1 MGVVELTVSTTGL
14 VERLDLSKHLETKS
28 FEAAMGW
35 VEFAKQRG
43 TKVASAVLK
52 TTKVHLSTVVVSIE
66 VEASD
71 TVAKAVNI
79 VVEAASITEQEAAN
93 TITIVATSI
102 EVEASDIDLAV
113 STVLVAFPRA
123 KAFNRIVAGVG
134 TVVVAFDRIVAVA
147 SQGKLTA

>member
-14 VERLDLSKHLETKS
+14 VERLGLSMHLQTKG

-35 VEFAKQRG
+35 VEFAEQRD

-52 TTKVHLSTVVVSIE
+52 TTKVHLSTVAVSIE

-71 TVAKAVNI
+71 TVAK
-79 VVEAASITEQEAAN
+79 AASITEQEAAN

-113 STVLVAFPRA
+113 STVLVAFPGA

-134 TVVVAFDRIVAVA
+134 TVEVAFGRIAAVA

>member
-14 VERLDLSKHLETKS
+14 VERLDLSKHLETKG
-28 FEAAMGW
+28 FEAAMVW
-35 VEFAKQRG
+35 VEFAEQRD

-52 TTKVHLSTVVVSIE
+52 TTKVHLSTVAVSIE

-71 TVAKAVNI
+71 TVAKAVSI

-93 TITIVATSI
+93 TITIVVTSI
-102 EVEASDIDLAV
+102 EEEASDIDLAV
-113 STVLVAFPRA
+113 STVLVAFPGA

-134 TVVVAFDRIVAVA
+134 TVEVAFGRIAAVA